1 MTSFKKD
8 SFICG
13 EEDRPEKNGGAYGNS
28 LQVSNKHI
36 FMAFNSMSLL
46 DINLITYLLVSWAPY
61 VELSKD

>member
-13 EEDRPEKNGGAYGNS
+13 EEDRPERKMEEHMETHCRYLIN
-28 LQVSNKHI
+28 I